1 VTLTAADTVVFW
13 GPVMSVET
21 YLQCCARTDRVGQ
34 TSDKVTIVH
43 IEGSELEKRMFKR
56 LASRVDDHA
65 LLVKLYE
72 EELAG
77 SKSQL

>member
-1 VTLTAADTVVFW
+1 
-13 GPVMSVET
+13 
-21 YLQCCARTDRVGQ
+21 
-34 TSDKVTIVH
+34 VTIVH